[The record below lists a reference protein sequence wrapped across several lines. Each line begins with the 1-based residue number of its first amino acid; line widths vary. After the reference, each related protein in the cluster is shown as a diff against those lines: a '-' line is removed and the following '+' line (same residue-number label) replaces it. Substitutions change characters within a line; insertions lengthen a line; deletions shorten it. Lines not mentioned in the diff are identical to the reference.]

1 MMRVG
6 HNRGFTLVEML
17 VVISIIVVLIAIL
30 VPVVQGARH
39 RARMVKCTAQMHDI
53 MMAMTEYKRQYHR
66 FPPRPI
72 YDNTAQMYIG
82 GFSAL
87 YPDFIDV
94 WEKLVCPDDRSI
106 VGQVDA
112 AKARRYSSYN
122 GRINLVDDP
131 AAATP
136 WDFAVDSDTGNQAIT
151 YNFNGYDEEGWDRD
165 TPLVQGTDTLPTWLS
180 NANRNWR
187 DYPRLMNR
195 YAPDY
200 TMVVH
205 CTFHRDF
212 YHKDADKMD
221 VYIKLNSD
229 TGTLPVQQW
238 QATDADGAS
247 LFMKQD

>member
-17 VVISIIVVLIAIL
+17 VVISIIVVLMAIL

-39 RARMVKCTAQMHDI
+39 RARMVECTAQMQDI
-53 MMAMTEYKRQYHR
+53 MLAMTDYKRQYHR
-66 FPPRPI
+66 YPPRPI
-72 YDNTAQMYIG
+72 YDETAEMYIG

-131 AAATP
+131 SSTTP
-136 WDFAVDSDTGNQAIT
+136 WEFAVDPETGNQMIT
-151 YNFNGYDEEGWDRD
+151 YNYNGYDVKGWDRD
-165 TPLVQGTDTLPTWLS
+165 TPLMPGTDDLPTWLS
-180 NANRNWR
+180 NADRNWR

-200 TMVVH
+200 TMVCH

-212 YHKDADKMD
+212 YHNEADQQD
-221 VYIKLNSD
+221 VYIRLNSD
-229 TGTLPVQQW
+229 TGNLSVQQW
-238 QATDADGAS
+238 QAPDADGAS